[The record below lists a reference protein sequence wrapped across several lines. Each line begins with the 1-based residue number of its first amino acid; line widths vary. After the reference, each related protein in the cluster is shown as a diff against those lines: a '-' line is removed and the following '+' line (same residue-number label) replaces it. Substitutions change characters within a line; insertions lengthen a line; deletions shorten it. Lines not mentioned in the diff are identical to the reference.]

1 MQDYITSVLQATK
14 ITEIT
19 EKVTLILFQ
28 SPPAEKKSVKSWIN

>member
-14 ITEIT
+14 IAKIT
-19 EKVTLILFQ
+19 EKVTVILFQ